1 MFWFAGLIWRLL
13 SGISDLLGSSHLNFW
28 VVLGS
33 ETGTMSPKHETNWME
48 LCLGEWLSGFLS
60 VATVCVCFPI

>member
-1 MFWFAGLIWRLL
+1 V
-13 SGISDLLGSSHLNFW
+13 LGSSHLNFW

-33 ETGTMSPKHETNWME
+33 ETGTMPPKHEKKWMG

-60 VATVCVCFPI
+60 VATVCFAFPALFGWLLSSLFLF